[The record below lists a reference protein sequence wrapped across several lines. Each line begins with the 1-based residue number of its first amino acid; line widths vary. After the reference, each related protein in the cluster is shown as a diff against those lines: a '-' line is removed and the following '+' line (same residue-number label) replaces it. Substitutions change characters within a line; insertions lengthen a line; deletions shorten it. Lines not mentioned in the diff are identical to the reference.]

1 VCVRRLCA
9 GQLGVCPVHRLHH
22 RVIKL
27 FLVHNRY
34 ALRSRHINNITFFFC
49 IFSLLAVVEAAAVE
63 VVEASFD
70 YTCLN
75 VTLRYG
81 KVMLA
86 AQVVIARLP

>member
-1 VCVRRLCA
+1 
-9 GQLGVCPVHRLHH
+9 
-22 RVIKL
+22 VIKL
-27 FLVHNRY
+27 FLVHNRH
-34 ALRSRHINNITFFFC
+34 ALRSRHINNITFFC